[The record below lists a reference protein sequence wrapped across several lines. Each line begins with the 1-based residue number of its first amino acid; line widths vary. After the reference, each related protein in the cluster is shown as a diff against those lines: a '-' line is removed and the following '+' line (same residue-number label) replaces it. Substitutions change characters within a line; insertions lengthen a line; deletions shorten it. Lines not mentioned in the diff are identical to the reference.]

1 MSLIYL
7 AGVVA
12 LALWVL
18 WAELQR
24 MPRPVDQW
32 SRYRGVMR
40 LREEQRREPTINTAE
55 LTLSLKRRQPRPAP
69 TSTPPA
75 GRRISE

>member
-1 MSLIYL
+1 MSAHTLLLL

-18 WAELQR
+18 WSEIRR

-55 LTLSLKRRQPRPAP
+55 LTLTMKRQTKAKP
-69 TSTPPA
+69 
-75 GRRISE
+75 